1 MKEDERTPLPDKLA
15 GETERF
21 WEDPRRIMAL
31 IDILFLGED
40 QDGRQ
45 VCS

>member
-1 MKEDERTPLPDKLA
+1 MKEDERTPLPDDLA

-40 QDGRQ
+40 RDGER
-45 VCS
+45 VVS

>member
-1 MKEDERTPLPDKLA
+1 MKEEERDDVTDDLIR
-15 GETERF
+15 ETERF

-31 IDILFLGED
+31 IDILFLGEEP
-40 QDGRQ
+40 DGRQ

>member
-1 MKEDERTPLPDKLA
+1 MDREEPLTDDSLER
-15 GETERF
+15 ETERF

>member
-1 MKEDERTPLPDKLA
+1 MREDEQTPPPDELER
-15 GETERF
+15 ETERF

-31 IDILFLGED
+31 IDILFLGEER
-40 QDGRQ
+40 DGGQ

>member
-1 MKEDERTPLPDKLA
+1 MKEDERTPLPDELA

-31 IDILFLGED
+31 IDILFLEEEPD
-40 QDGRQ
+40 RRRI
-45 VCS
+45 VS